1 MHAAIS
7 AIRTHDTH
15 KLLSAKAA
23 FLRLSPDEKAR
34 FARFFEAEAPS
45 AEEVRRQRSARELEF
60 ARRVQLSAARQA
72 KTKDG
77 KFSAY
82 ALRQLAREGSGGW
95 APLERQL
102 FAELKNDADDATR
115 YIQQRFRGFKFLGSF
130 SAALS
135 ARPLV
140 FFHR

>member
-1 MHAAIS
+1 MQAAIAS
-7 AIRTHDTH
+7 IRTHDTH

-34 FARFFEAEAPS
+34 FARFFEAEAPT
-45 AEEVRRQRSARELEF
+45 AEEVRRQRTARETEF

-95 APLERQL
+95 APLGGDL
-102 FAELKNDADDATR
+102 FV
-115 YIQQRFRGFKFLGSF
+115 RGRRRPRSCRPLWRFKFLGSF

>member
-1 MHAAIS
+1 MQEAI
-7 AIRTHDTH
+7 AQIRSHDTH

-34 FARFFEAEAPS
+34 FARFFEAEAPT
-45 AEEVRRQRSARELEF
+45 AEELRRQRSAREVEF

-95 APLERQL
+95 APSS
-102 FAELKNDADDATR
+102 DD
-115 YIQQRFRGFKFLGSF
+115 
-130 SAALS
+130 
-135 ARPLV
+135 V
-140 FFHR
+140 